1 MQWRAPQDGVYV
13 LPPDVVRDVGND
25 SLKKGERVLDL
36 FVKKVCNAEK
46 VRKLPPPR

>member
-13 LPPDVVRDVGND
+13 LRPDVVRDVGNGG
-25 SLKKGERVLDL
+25 LKKGERVLDL
-36 FVKKVCNAEK
+36 FVKKCNAEK